1 MLLINVKDEKRRL
14 RKRYRKLRENCPAE
28 LKAKLDKALTAQVLS
43 LDEFKSCDTLF
54 VFISS
59 PIECDTSEIIS
70 EAFRQGKRV
79 AVPRCIDKFGKM
91 DFYYIKSTADLSP
104 GSFSL
109 MEPDPEKC
117 LKVTD
122 FTKGLC
128 IVPGLCFDYEG
139 YRVGFGK
146 GYYDRFLNAFRGTTV
161 GICYSRYTEKQLPR
175 VEHDRHTDILV
186 TEKFTNRMVKRY
198 MNGKLQ

>member
-14 RKRYRKLRENCPAE
+14 RKHYRKLRENCPAE
-28 LKAKLDKALTAQVLS
+28 LKARLDKALTAQVLS
-43 LDEFKSCDTLF
+43 LDEFKSCETVF

-70 EAFRQGKRV
+70 EAFRQGKKV

-91 DFYYIKSTADLSP
+91 DFYYIESTADLSP

-109 MEPDPEKC
+109 MEPDPVKC
-117 LKVTD
+117 KKVTD

-146 GYYDRFLNAFRGTTV
+146 GYYDRFLNVFRGTTV

-175 VEHDRHTDILV
+175 GAHDRHTDILV

>member
-14 RKRYRKLRENCPAE
+14 RNHYRKLRENCPAE
-28 LKAKLDKALTAQVLS
+28 LKKRLDKALTAQVLS
-43 LDEFKSCDTLF
+43 LDEFKCCETLF

-59 PIECDTSEIIS
+59 PIECDTSGIIN
-70 EAFRQGKRV
+70 EAFRQGKKV
-79 AVPRCIDKFGKM
+79 AVPRCVDKYGKM
-91 DFYYIKSTADLSP
+91 DFYFIETIDDLSP

-109 MEPDPEKC
+109 MEPDTTKC

-122 FTKGLC
+122 YTKGLC

-146 GYYDRFLNAFRGTTV
+146 GYYDRFLSAFRGITV
-161 GICYSRYTEKQLPR
+161 GICYSRYTEKRLPR
-175 VEHDRHTDILV
+175 GAHDRHTDILV
-186 TEKFTNRMVKRY
+186 TEKFINRMVKRY
-198 MNGKLQ
+198 MNG